1 MVKETT
7 QLLKITEVKID
18 DKLYPRIHTDWVT
31 EAKYVNAMNSGAVFP
46 PIIVA
51 KMDDGRKLLI
61 DGNHRIQA
69 AKGCK
74 ETHIQAVVRT
84 GLSEADVFKE
94 AVIANA
100 NHGKPFTTQEI
111 VQITVTMQNF
121 DMSLA
126 EISEII
132 RIPVDKIEPFVAK
145 RITRISETGEQIAVK
160 KPLHGV
166 FGGIETTLS
175 QGQGITQKQV
185 KLNGRNQIATVDML
199 ISLFKNGWIED
210 SEVLREK
217 LKKLNVFIEEHLGV
231 TI

>member
-175 QGQGITQKQV
+175 QGITQKQV

-210 SEVLREK
+210 SEVLRER
-217 LKKLNVFIEEHLGV
+217 LKKLNVFIEEHLGEH
-231 TI
+231 TS